1 MGTFEKKDSHKK
13 RTPMSAEDK
22 LERDLKDCMHC
33 KFFWGEEKEE
43 LLKIYEVTEDEVE
56 TIFLDFY
63 NYFGNKIK
71 LTEKEQR
78 RKEEISDIA
87 KKWYYLSGDE
97 RKDILDINN
106 VTNYEQSV
114 IEELSQNITKY
125 KNIIN
130 TKFIK

>member
-1 MGTFEKKDSHKK
+1 MN
-13 RTPMSAEDK
+13 
-22 LERDLKDCMHC
+22 
-33 KFFWGEEKEE
+33 KEE

-71 LTEKEQR
+71 LTEKEQKR
-78 RKEEISDIA
+78 QVEISDIA

-106 VTNYEQSV
+106 FTNYEQSV
-114 IEELSQNITKY
+114 IQELSQNITKY

-130 TKFIK
+130 AKNNKKMEGVSFNGE

>member
-1 MGTFEKKDSHKK
+1 MCSCWAHGRILCFAR
-13 RTPMSAEDK
+13 RTLSE
-22 LERDLKDCMHC
+22 
-33 KFFWGEEKEE
+33 G
-43 LLKIYEVTEDEVE
+43 
-56 TIFLDFY
+56 
-63 NYFGNKIK
+63 
-71 LTEKEQR
+71 TEKEQR

-114 IEELSQNITKY
+114 IEKLSQNITKY

-130 TKFIK
+130 ARGNKKMEGVSFNEE

>member
-1 MGTFEKKDSHKK
+1 M
-13 RTPMSAEDK
+13 
-22 LERDLKDCMHC
+22 
-33 KFFWGEEKEE
+33 
-43 LLKIYEVTEDEVE
+43 E

-63 NYFGNKIK
+63 NYFENKIK

-78 RKEEISDIA
+78 RKEKISDIA

-114 IEELSQNITKY
+114 IEKLSQNITKY

-130 TKFIK
+130 ARGNKKMEGVSFNEE

>member
-1 MGTFEKKDSHKK
+1 M
-13 RTPMSAEDK
+13 
-22 LERDLKDCMHC
+22 
-33 KFFWGEEKEE
+33 
-43 LLKIYEVTEDEVE
+43 E

-63 NYFGNKIK
+63 NYFENKIK
-71 LTEKEQR
+71 LNEKEQR

-114 IEELSQNITKY
+114 IEKLSQNITKY

-130 TKFIK
+130 ARGNKKMEGVSFNEE

>member
-1 MGTFEKKDSHKK
+1 MVALV
-13 RTPMSAEDK
+13 AEA
-22 LERDLKDCMHC
+22 EAA
-33 KFFWGEEKEE
+33 EAS
-43 LLKIYEVTEDEVE
+43 
-56 TIFLDFY
+56 
-63 NYFGNKIK
+63 KIK
-71 LTEKEQR
+71 LNEKEQR

-114 IEELSQNITKY
+114 IEKLSQNITKY

-130 TKFIK
+130 ARGNKKMEGVSFNEE

>member
-1 MGTFEKKDSHKK
+1 MPECTVLQYIKNKNTNNLNGI
-13 RTPMSAEDK
+13 A
-22 LERDLKDCMHC
+22 L
-33 KFFWGEEKEE
+33 
-43 LLKIYEVTEDEVE
+43 
-56 TIFLDFY
+56 

-71 LTEKEQR
+71 LTEKEQK
-78 RKEEISDIA
+78 RKVEISDIA

-130 TKFIK
+130 AKNNKKMEGVSFNGE

>member
-1 MGTFEKKDSHKK
+1 M
-13 RTPMSAEDK
+13 
-22 LERDLKDCMHC
+22 
-33 KFFWGEEKEE
+33 
-43 LLKIYEVTEDEVE
+43 E

-63 NYFGNKIK
+63 NYFENKIK

-114 IEELSQNITKY
+114 IEKLSQNITKY
-125 KNIIN
+125 KNIIKARSN
-130 TKFIK
+130 KKMEGVSFNEE